1 MVLGRDINYQMI
13 LQKKKKK
20 LVITGRS
27 DKDMYIDARKQQ
39 LGKDRFMNT

>member
-13 LQKKKKK
+13 LQKKKK

-27 DKDMYIDARKQQ
+27 DKDMYTDARKQQ
-39 LGKDRFMNT
+39 LGKDGFMNT

>member
-13 LQKKKKK
+13 LQKKKK

-27 DKDMYIDARKQQ
+27 DKDMYIDARKHQ
-39 LGKDRFMNT
+39 LGKDGFMNT